1 MSAHT
6 VIERD
11 MPWKVAVF
19 STDPAAGNTVAVG
32 HGKSKDAL

>member
-11 MPWKVAVF
+11 VLWKAAVF
-19 STDPAAGNTVAVG
+19 STDPAGDTVAVG
-32 HGKSKDAL
+32 HGKSKDVL